1 MSDEVYERGLAIRKA
16 TLGEAYVDASLA
28 KANAFTHPFQ
38 RLVTEYCWGASWG
51 REAFDLPTRSLLTV
65 TILAATGKWEEFD
78 LHFRGALRNGTPLP
92 QLRDALL
99 HVAVYAGMPAGVSGF
114 ARAKAILEEEG
125 VDLSELEE

>member
-1 MSDEVYERGLAIRKA
+1 M
-16 TLGEAYVDASLA
+16 
-28 KANAFTHPFQ
+28 
-38 RLVTEYCWGASWG
+38 
-51 REAFDLPTRSLLTV
+51 